1 MLVINSIGRFDI
13 EYTPY
18 PLSST
23 TEKAR
28 VPSTVGG
35 FAEVE
40 ITSQDV
46 NEEDT
51 FQSPQ
56 PVEDKTSAVLRIF

>member
-1 MLVINSIGRFDI
+1 M
-13 EYTPY
+13 E
-18 PLSST
+18 
-23 TEKAR
+23 
-28 VPSTVGG
+28 GG

-56 PVEDKTSAVLRIF
+56 PVEDKTSAGLRIF